1 MAGLSS
7 LVLVLMLL
15 LVFFVDWYVGDVVG
29 CVGCVVSSDVY
40 GVGVGVVGIDGGCGC
55 VRGCR

>member
-15 LVFFVDWYVGDVVG
+15 LVFFVDWYVGDVDRVVVVGWVGCRVGG
-29 CVGCVVSSDVY
+29 CVGVVIA
-40 GVGVGVVGIDGGCGC
+40 GVCLLC
-55 VRGCR
+55 CCC